1 MSNQSPSANGHDQY
15 GNDPA
20 SSAQQQP
27 RAKDETGETAGLE
40 PRTESVATDPDI
52 EHTEDPSKD

>member
-1 MSNQSPSANGHDQY
+1 MSNQSPSANGQDQH

-27 RAKDETGETAGLE
+27 RARDETGATAGLE
-40 PRTESVATDPDI
+40 PRTDAVARDPDI